1 MSPELRDML
10 LVSFNL
16 FFLVGIP
23 IVGAVVAA
31 SLLVG
36 LFERLTGFKDASLG
50 LMIRLAAV
58 ITTSVA
64 VWERFWRLLQQ
75 LGRQAFG

>member
-10 LVSFNL
+10 LVSFNI

-31 SLLVG
+31 SLLVA
-36 LFERLTGFKDASLG
+36 LFERLTGIKDASLG
-50 LMIRLAAV
+50 LMIRLAVGIA
-58 ITTSVA
+58 TSV
-64 VWERFWRLLQQ
+64 VLWERFWRLLQQ
-75 LGRQAFG
+75 LGKQAFG

>member
-10 LVSFNL
+10 LVSFNI

-31 SLLVG
+31 SIIFAF
-36 LFERLTGFKDASLG
+36 FERLTGIKDASLG
-50 LMIRLAAV
+50 LMIRLTAGIAS
-58 ITTSVA
+58 SVA
-64 VWERFWRLLQQ
+64 LWERFWPLLQQ
-75 LGRQAFG
+75 LGKQAFG

>member
-1 MSPELRDML
+1 VSPELRDML

-31 SLLVG
+31 SLLVAF
-36 LFERLTGFKDASLG
+36 FERLTGIKDASLG
-50 LMIRLAAV
+50 LMIRLAAG
-58 ITTSVA
+58 IAISVA
-64 VWERFWRLLQQ
+64 LWERFWGLLQQ
-75 LGRQAFG
+75 LGKQAFG